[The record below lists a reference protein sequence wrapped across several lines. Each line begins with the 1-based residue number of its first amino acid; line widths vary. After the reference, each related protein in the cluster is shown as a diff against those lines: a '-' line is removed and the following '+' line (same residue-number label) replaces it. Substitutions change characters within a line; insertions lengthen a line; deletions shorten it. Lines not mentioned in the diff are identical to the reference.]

1 LASPTVRKAREF
13 QRLRDQGGEPF
24 FDFKGLNERLG
35 GETLDRWLATAKVG
49 SPDPG
54 QALESS
60 DDASPP
66 PPPVAG
72 RRGVLPRRDPG
83 PGRRRGP
90 DDRRRVRPIAPPPT
104 PPATSAR
111 HPYESLLFWGL
122 KPRQTVIEVS
132 PGGGYWTE
140 ILAPYAKATG
150 GTYVAGVADLA
161 NPKVS
166 EGARK
171 GRAAFEARFADPAL
185 YGKVRFVNFGPVAG
199 PLGAAGSAD
208 LVLTARNVHNW
219 TGQPGVADKIF
230 ADFFAVLKPGGVL
243 AVEDH
248 RADPKSETDKGADGY
263 LATATVVA
271 LAEKA
276 GFKLDASSEINAN
289 PKDTKDYPF
298 GVWTL
303 PPTRQSA
310 PDGQPADPAF
320 DRAKYDAI
328 GESDRMTLRFRKPG

>member
-1 LASPTVRKAREF
+1 MTHRRHLLLLAAAAFCLGASPALADDPVLKTAINSPHRTAANTARDE
-13 QRLRDQGGEPF
+13 
-24 FDFKGLNERLG
+24 
-35 GETLDRWLATAKVG
+35 
-49 SPDPG
+49 
-54 QALESS
+54 
-60 DDASPP
+60 
-66 PPPVAG
+66 
-72 RRGVLPRRDPG
+72 
-83 PGRRRGP
+83 
-90 DDRRRVRPIAPPPT
+90 
-104 PPATSAR
+104 AR

-161 NPKVS
+161 NPKIS

-230 ADFFAVLKPGGVL
+230 ADFFAVLKPGGLL

-276 GFKLDASSEINAN
+276 GFKLDATSEINAN
-289 PKDTKDYPF
+289 PKDTKDHPF

>member
-1 LASPTVRKAREF
+1 MTHRRHLLLLAAAALCLAATPALAADPVLMTAISSPYRTPANTAR
-13 QRLRDQGGEPF
+13 
-24 FDFKGLNERLG
+24 
-35 GETLDRWLATAKVG
+35 
-49 SPDPG
+49 
-54 QALESS
+54 
-60 DDASPP
+60 DD
-66 PPPVAG
+66 
-72 RRGVLPRRDPG
+72 
-83 PGRRRGP
+83 
-90 DDRRRVRPIAPPPT
+90 
-104 PPATSAR
+104 AR

-122 KPRQTVIEVS
+122 KPKQTVVEVS

-161 NPKVS
+161 NPKIS
-166 EGARK
+166 EGAKK

-185 YGKVRFVNFGPVAG
+185 YGKVRFVNFGSVAG
-199 PLGAAGSAD
+199 PLGAPGSAD

-219 TGQPGVADKIF
+219 TIQPGVADKIF
-230 ADFFAVLKPGGVL
+230 ADFFAVLKPGGLL

-248 RADPKSETDKGADGY
+248 RADPKSETDKGANGY

-276 GFKLDASSEINAN
+276 GFKLDAQSEINAN
-289 PKDTKDYPF
+289 PKDTKDHPF

-303 PPTRQSA
+303 PPVRQSA
-310 PDGQPADPAF
+310 PDGQPDNPAF
-320 DRAKYDAI
+320 DHVKYDAI